1 MNPHSFS
8 ETLRQVL
15 ADRHPELQLYLPV
28 EDGERLYPYVLVSVT
43 ADEERILMNHTW
55 EFSLELQFHTNAYEL
70 AGVSARRYFAQLCA
84 EMEKPELRLL
94 LNDAAPDFYLYRI
107 ALLAVDEPQVQDES
121 FIQTARYRVT
131 IQF

>member
-15 ADRHPELQLYLPV
+15 AERHPELQLYLPV
-28 EDGERLYPYVLVSVT
+28 EDGERVYPYILLTAT

-55 EFSLELQFHTNAYEL
+55 ECSLDVQFHTNAYDL
-70 AGVSARRYFAQLCA
+70 AGVSARHYFTQLCA
-84 EMEKPELRLL
+84 EMETSTLRLL
-94 LNDAAPDFYLYRI
+94 LNNAAPDFYLYRI
-107 ALLAVDEPQVQDES
+107 ALIAVDEPQVQDET